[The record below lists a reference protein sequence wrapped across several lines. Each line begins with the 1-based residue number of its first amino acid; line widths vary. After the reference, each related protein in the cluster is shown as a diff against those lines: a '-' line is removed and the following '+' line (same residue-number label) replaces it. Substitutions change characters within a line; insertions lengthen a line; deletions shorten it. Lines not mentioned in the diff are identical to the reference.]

1 VSLRDA
7 GRRWVRTATGRPEL
21 AALTVMERRA
31 DELASG
37 VREEVALRPLTGQ
50 DLDALVGDVAE
61 VAARVLEKRRRE
73 A

>member
-1 VSLRDA
+1 MSLRDA

-21 AALTVMERRA
+21 ESLTAMERRA

-37 VREEVALRPLTGQ
+37 VREEVALRSLTRQ
-50 DLDALVGDVAE
+50 DLDALVGEVAE
-61 VAARVLEKRRRE
+61 AAARVLEKRRRE